1 MFRPDGKQT
10 AYLAL
15 GANLGDRLANLR
27 AAVAALGAAA
37 GVELAAR
44 SAIYETA
51 AVADTP
57 QPDYLN
63 AVLRVETARAPR
75 PLPDLCLEI
84 ERRLG
89 RVRPPGRDK
98 AARSIDLDLLLHGPT
113 VLDEPGLQL
122 PHPGLLHRPF
132 VLVPLADVAVPGL
145 RHPVTGTP
153 LDRAI
158 APADVRLLR
167 AAGDWSAG

>member
-1 MFRPDGKQT
+1 VFRPDDKPT

-27 AAVAALGAAA
+27 AAVTALAAA
-37 GVELAAR
+37 PGVEVAAR
-44 SAIYETA
+44 SGIYETA
-51 AVADTP
+51 AVAETA

-63 AVLRVETARAPR
+63 AVLRVQTAWGPR
-75 PLPDLCLEI
+75 PLLDLCLEI

-98 AARSIDLDLLLHGPT
+98 APRSIDLDLLLHGAA
-113 VLDEPGLQL
+113 VLDQPGLQL

-132 VLVPLADVAVPGL
+132 VLVPLADVAAPGL

-153 LDRAI
+153 LGHAV
-158 APADVRLLR
+158 APPDVRLWR
-167 AAGDWSAG
+167 AADAWSVD

>member
-1 MFRPDGKQT
+1 VFRPDGKQT

-15 GANLGDRLANLR
+15 GANLGDRLGNLR
-27 AAVAALGAAA
+27 AARAALGGAPGVEVAA
-37 GVELAAR
+37 G

-51 AVADTP
+51 AVSESP

-63 AVLRVETARAPR
+63 AVLRVETDRTPRA
-75 PLPDLCLEI
+75 LLDLCLAI

-98 AARSIDLDLLLHGPT
+98 AARSIDLDLLLHGAS
-113 VLDEPGLQL
+113 VVDEPGLQL
-122 PHPGLLHRPF
+122 PHPGVLHRPF
-132 VLVPLADVAVPGL
+132 VLVPLADVAATGL

-153 LDRAI
+153 LDRAS
-158 APADVRLLR
+158 APPDVRRFLPPQS
-167 AAGDWSAG
+167 W